1 MFNTALLAKQAW
13 RIVTKPEGL
22 LARVL
27 LGKYCK
33 ASPFLSVQP
42 PKECS
47 HGWRSILAGRDLLTL
62 KLSAVIG
69 NGESIKVWK
78 DHWLSTVTPMTP
90 YGPVLEKHQ
99 DLVVSDFLTREI
111 KQWNIAALKEVF
123 PLLVDTITL
132 LKPSMTGRSDGV
144 AWLGSRSGIYTT
156 RSGYFA
162 AAELEQQQT
171 TTAQTL
177 DWKKLIWTG
186 RTSPK
191 IKLFLW
197 KITQGALPTGANL
210 QQRGLLQHITC
221 VRCGEVETESHLFL
235 HCEYAE
241 KIWSASLFKDQVNP
255 STCSE
260 FLEALK
266 LGKIATCLPP
276 VGVVSDVFP
285 WICWF
290 IWLARNQLIFEKRFI
305 EPEES
310 LAKAIGAAR
319 EWNLAQPPPK
329 AQPQRTNSRMITPD
343 LDDLIVCYSDAAWK
357 KESNIAAFGCIF
369 KDKRGSTVSETS
381 CVEKNV
387 PSPLV
392 AEALAL
398 RCALLTVISL
408 DFSKICFKTDCQTLI
423 TVLTSTAPP
432 ADLYGI
438 IQDIDHLSSLFVS
451 VSFKFLASNFN
462 SAADKLAKSA
472 LCTAT
477 SSIL

>member
-1 MFNTALLAKQAW
+1 MF
-13 RIVTKPEGL
+13 
-22 LARVL
+22 
-27 LGKYCK
+27 
-33 ASPFLSVQP
+33 
-42 PKECS
+42 
-47 HGWRSILAGRDLLTL
+47 
-62 KLSAVIG
+62 
-69 NGESIKVWK
+69 
-78 DHWLSTVTPMTP
+78 
-90 YGPVLEKHQ
+90 
-99 DLVVSDFLTREI
+99 
-111 KQWNIAALKEVF
+111 
-123 PLLVDTITL
+123 ITFV
-132 LKPSMTGRSDGV
+132 MV
-144 AWLGSRSGIYTT
+144 NM
-156 RSGYFA
+156 
-162 AAELEQQQT
+162 
-171 TTAQTL
+171 
-177 DWKKLIWTG
+177 TG

-210 QQRGLLQHITC
+210 QQRGLLQHTTC

-241 KIWSASLFKDQVNP
+241 KIWSASLFKDQVTP

-305 EPEES
+305 KPEES

-398 RCALLTVISL
+398 RCALLTAISL

-423 TVLTSTAPP
+423 TALTSTAPP

-438 IQDIDHLSSLFVS
+438 NHRRHRPSIFT
-451 VSFKFLASNFN
+451 
-462 SAADKLAKSA
+462 
-472 LCTAT
+472 LCFCIFQIP
-477 SSIL
+477 S